1 MVAKNIEGTIM
12 RLALALAF
20 SVAAAG
26 VAHAQLQP
34 ITPPKNPYALP
45 QPPSAAKSAESD
57 GFKPYTPPAYQNPSL
72 PSSAAD
78 PYPHMR
84 HTAGVTSPPP
94 PATAADPYPS
104 LRRKH
109 RASDN
114 HF

>member
-1 MVAKNIEGTIM
+1 M

-20 SVAAAG
+20 SLAATSATQ
-26 VAHAQLQP
+26 AQIQP

-45 QPPSAAKSAESD
+45 QPPGAPRMSEPGA
-57 GFKPYTPPAYQNPSL
+57 FQPYKPPAYLNPAL

-84 HTAGVTSPPP
+84 RTPGVPRPVA

-104 LRRKH
+104 LRKRKH
-109 RASDN
+109 SQADGY
-114 HF
+114 F

>member
-1 MVAKNIEGTIM
+1 M

-20 SVAAAG
+20 TLAVAGA
-26 VAHAQLQP
+26 AHAQLKP

-45 QPPSAAKSAESD
+45 QPQSAASESS
-57 GFKPYTPPAYQNPSL
+57 GFKPYKPPAYLNPAL

-84 HTAGVTSPPP
+84 HTPGVTSPPP
-94 PATAADPYPS
+94 AATAADPYPS